1 MGYDLNRLRQVSEQ
15 VAIVG
20 VGDTDYAKDYEA
32 ARIARQEGREEIGA
46 LDSYG
51 LAALAFRRALQESG
65 LKKEDID
72 GIAVGGPIVHQRIS
86 EILGINP
93 VWGTEGQQSDILIP
107 LAVQAIASGACT
119 TVALIYGNAQ
129 RSMGTRYGGGGI
141 GPDQPTS
148 YYYYHPWGWS
158 SQGAHYA
165 MMFKAHQLMYGST
178 EEQLGTVSR
187 VIRKHA
193 MLNDNAVMKT
203 PITEED
209 YNSARY
215 ICRPLKI
222 YDYCLVNDG
231 GVAII
236 LTTKERA
243 QDLAKTPV
251 LVSGFGR
258 ATAEIGA
265 TQLRDRMF
273 DLYHDV
279 LKQSGDQAFAMS
291 QMTTKDVDHFQ
302 TYDAFSVH
310 LPINLEGFGFCKP
323 GEGLEYIQDGRIE
336 IGGELPCNTSG
347 GMLSESYMQSWN
359 HQVEAVRQLRHE
371 AGRRQVAD
379 AQTSMFCHHGSGGA
393 FTLMYRRGS

>member
-1 MGYDLNRLRQVSEQ
+1 MSYDLDRLRRVSGQ
-15 VAIVG
+15 VAVVG
-20 VGDTDYAKDYEA
+20 VGETDYSKDYEA
-32 ARIARQEGREEIGA
+32 ARQARRAGLDEMGQ

-51 LAALAFRRALQESG
+51 LGALAFRRALEDSG

-72 GIAVGGPIVHQRIS
+72 GIAVGGPIVHQRMC

-93 VWGTEGQQSDILIP
+93 VWGAEGPADLLIP
-107 LAVQAIASGACT
+107 HAVQAIASGACT
-119 TVALIYGNAQ
+119 TVALVYGNAQ
-129 RSMGTRYGGGGI
+129 RSMGTRYGGTRAASRNE
-141 GPDQPTS
+141 PTS

-165 MMFKAHQLMYGST
+165 MMFKAHQPMYGST
-178 EEQLGTVSR
+178 EEQLGAVSR
-187 VIRKHA
+187 TIRKHA

-203 PITEED
+203 PITEDD
-209 YNSARY
+209 YNDARY

-222 YDYCLVNDG
+222 YDYCMVNDG
-231 GVAII
+231 GVTLI
-236 LTTKERA
+236 LTTKELA
-243 QDLAKTPV
+243 VDLPQTSV

-258 ATAEIGA
+258 ATAEVGA

-273 DLYHDV
+273 DFYHAV
-279 LKQSGDQAFAMS
+279 LKASGDECFAMS
-291 QMTTKDVDHFQ
+291 QTTTADIDHFQ

-310 LPINLEGFGFCKP
+310 LPVNLEGFGFCKP

-359 HQVEAVRQLRHE
+359 HQVEAVRQLRQE
-371 AGRRQVAD
+371 AGRRQVEGAE
-379 AQTSMFCHHGSGGA
+379 TSMYCHHGSGGA
-393 FTLMYRRGS
+393 YSIMYQRGN

>member
-1 MGYDLNRLRQVSEQ
+1 MGYDLARLRQISDQ
-15 VAIVG
+15 VAVVG
-20 VGDTDYAKDYEA
+20 VGDTDYAKDYES
-32 ARIARQEGREEIGA
+32 ARLARQAGQDETGA

-51 LAALAFRRALQESG
+51 LAALAFRRALQDSG

-72 GIAVGGPIVHQRIS
+72 GIAVGGPVVHQRVC

-93 VWGTEGQQSDILIP
+93 VWGLEGAQADVLLPQ
-107 LAVQAIASGACT
+107 AVQAIASGACT

-129 RSMGTRYGGGGI
+129 RSMGTRYGGGHV

-178 EEQLGTVSR
+178 EEQLGPVSR
-187 VIRKHA
+187 TIRNHA
-193 MLNDNAVMKT
+193 MLNDNAVMRT

-209 YNSARY
+209 YNNARY
-215 ICRPLKI
+215 ISRPLKI

-231 GVAII
+231 GVALI

-243 QDLAKTPV
+243 QDLPKPTV

-258 ATAEIGA
+258 ATAEVDA

-273 DLYHDV
+273 DLYHSV
-279 LKQSGDQAFAMS
+279 LKASSDQCFGMSGT
-291 QMTTKDVDHFQ
+291 TTKDVSHFQ

-323 GEGLEYIQDGRIE
+323 GEGMEYIQDGRIT

-371 AGRRQVAD
+371 AGRRQVED
-379 AQTSMFCHHGSGGA
+379 VQTSMFCHHGSGGA
-393 FTLMYRRGS
+393 FSIMYRRGN

>member
-1 MGYDLNRLRQVSEQ
+1 MGYNIDRLRQVSGQ
-15 VAIVG
+15 VAVVG
-20 VGDTDYAKDYEA
+20 VGETDYSEDYET
-32 ARIARQEGREEIGA
+32 ARQARRDGRDETGA

-51 LAALAFRRALQESG
+51 LAALAFRRALRESG
-65 LKKEDID
+65 LKKDEID
-72 GIAVGGPIVHQRIS
+72 GIAVGGRITHQRTC

-93 VWGTEGQQSDILIP
+93 VWGTEGPGDLLVP
-107 LAVQAIASGACT
+107 DAVQAIVSGACS
-119 TVALIYGNAQ
+119 TVALVYGNAQ
-129 RSMGTRYGGGGI
+129 RSLGTRYGGGGI
-141 GPDQPTS
+141 GPGQPTS

-178 EEQLGTVSR
+178 EEQLGTVAR
-187 VIRKHA
+187 TIRKHA
-193 MLNDNAVMKT
+193 MLNDNAVMRT
-203 PITEED
+203 PISAED
-209 YNSARY
+209 YRTARY
-215 ICRPLKI
+215 ICQPLRI

-231 GVAII
+231 GVALI
-236 LTTKERA
+236 LTTRERA
-243 QDLAKTPV
+243 IELPNTPV

-273 DLYHDV
+273 DLYHAV
-279 LKQSGDQAFAMS
+279 LSASGDECFAMS
-291 QMTTKDVDHFQ
+291 QMTTSDVDHFQ

-310 LPINLEGFGFCKP
+310 LPVNLEGFGFCEP
-323 GEGLEYIQDGRIE
+323 GEGMEYIQDGRIE

-371 AGRRQVAD
+371 AGRRQVEGAES
-379 AQTSMFCHHGSGGA
+379 SMYCHHGSGGA
-393 FTLMYRRGS
+393 YSIMYRRGE